1 MERPQTTNQM
11 PTSRRLCWAVAL
23 AAAVPLR
30 AGGQGMVQGAVTLQG
45 RPLAGVVIRLFPVEE
60 LVFPDVADTALIDQR
75 NLRFIPGV
83 LAVRTGTTLD
93 FRNSDQIMHN
103 VFSPQ
108 RRGAGFDLGTYPQY
122 ESRSFTFAEP
132 GIYVVLCHVHPEM
145 AAWIIVTATPFHAVT
160 DPNGRFQI
168 EGMRPGSYRMQ
179 TWHQRG
185 IEDER
190 LIEITQDNLASVG
203 VELRSRN

>member
-1 MERPQTTNQM
+1 M
-11 PTSRRLCWAVAL
+11 PTSRSLCWAVAL

-30 AGGQGMVQGAVTLQG
+30 AGAQGMVQGAVTLQG

-60 LVFPDVADTALIDQR
+60 LVFPDVEDTALIDQR

-83 LAVRTGTTLD
+83 LAVRPGTTLD

-108 RRGAGFDLGTYPQY
+108 RRGAGFDLGTYPQD

-145 AAWIIVTATPFHAVT
+145 AAWIIVTPTPYHTVT
-160 DPNGRFQI
+160 DANGRFRI
-168 EGMRPGSYRMQ
+168 EGIRLGSYRIQ

-185 IEDER
+185 VEEER
-190 LIEITQDNLASVG
+190 LIEIAQDNLASVDI
-203 VELRSRN
+203 ELRSRN

>member
-1 MERPQTTNQM
+1 M
-11 PTSRRLCWAVAL
+11 AL

-30 AGGQGMVQGAVTLQG
+30 AGAQGMVQGAVTLQG
-45 RPLAGVVIRLFPVEE
+45 QPLAGVVIRLFPVEE
-60 LVFPDVADTALIDQR
+60 SVFPDVEDTALIDQR

-83 LAVRTGTTLD
+83 LAVRPGTTLD
-93 FRNSDQIMHN
+93 FHNSDQIMHN

-108 RRGAGFDLGTYPQY
+108 RRGAGFDLGTYPQD

-145 AAWIIVTATPFHAVT
+145 VAWIVVTPTPYHAVT
-160 DPNGRFQI
+160 DANGRFRI
-168 EGMRPGSYRMQ
+168 EGIRPGSYRMQ

-185 IEDER
+185 VEDER
-190 LIEITQDNLASVG
+190 LIEIAQGNLASVDI
-203 VELRSRN
+203 ELRSHN

>member
-1 MERPQTTNQM
+1 M
-11 PTSRRLCWAVAL
+11 PISRSLCWAVAL
-23 AAAVPLR
+23 AATVPLR
-30 AGGQGMVQGAVTLQG
+30 AGAQGMVQGTVTSWG

-60 LVFPDVADTALIDQR
+60 LVFPDVKDTALIDQR

-83 LAVRTGTTLD
+83 LAVRPGTTLD

-108 RRGAGFDLGTYPQY
+108 RRGAGFDLGTYPQD
-122 ESRSFTFAEP
+122 ESRSFTFADT
-132 GIYVVLCHVHPEM
+132 GNYVVLCHVHPEM
-145 AAWIIVTATPFHAVT
+145 AAWIIVTSTPYHAVT
-160 DPNGRFQI
+160 DANGRFRI

-179 TWHQRG
+179 IWHQRG
-185 IEDER
+185 TEDER
-190 LIEITQDNLASVG
+190 LIEIARDNPVSVD